1 MWASLANRAPESAR
15 VAPPPGSPPCLTVST
30 SSPLSHLGHV
40 AAVGWSPWL
49 PTSHL
54 RQPGVPGAPALKKDP
69 SPSEAQS
76 PLAAVLLHCCS
87 ASCLPVAGWDRGR
100 WRLAW
105 IPSIRPG
112 AVWVLSMSAAGR
124 STWAEEKGRAGGSL
138 SAAWRRHEVTLMG
151 QGCEPRLL
159 LAHLCGSSVWAGV
172 GASTQHPRPSLSPR
186 LSGLVSSRL
195 LSEWAPSPSPFI
207 NEEAEVQEG

>member
-100 WRLAW
+100 WGLAW

-112 AVWVLSMSAAGR
+112 AVWVLSTSAAGR

-159 LAHLCGSSVWAGV
+159 LGAPVWVQRVGGGGSQHPAPTALPLPQALWARFVPSALGV
-172 GASTQHPRPSLSPR
+172 GSVA
-186 LSGLVSSRL
+186 V
-195 LSEWAPSPSPFI
+195 PFY
-207 NEEAEVQEG
+207 